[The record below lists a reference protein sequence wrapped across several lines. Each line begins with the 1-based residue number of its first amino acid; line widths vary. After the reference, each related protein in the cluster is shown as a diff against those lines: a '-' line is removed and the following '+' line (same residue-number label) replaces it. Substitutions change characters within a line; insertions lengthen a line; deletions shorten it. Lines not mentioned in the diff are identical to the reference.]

1 MSYIW
6 FMSRTPYV
14 LSEPIKNTLKRDV
27 IQISGE
33 LVNTLAS
40 CTQLSKAIY
49 KNTQSPVS
57 ARTLLRI
64 FKIDG
69 DDHSPSKNSLDLLA
83 QYCGYEDIIDYSNQ
97 CSHPKNKDG
106 IFEFQIL
113 KDIYALHFAK
123 DKFSYRDPGLFSIT
137 KNIVTK
143 LRRDL
148 NYYDSI
154 APYFSKDPI
163 ASTFFIEQFVDYDL
177 LVHHYH
183 KSVRVYISANTKDD
197 KQIFGYCM
205 LYQRA
210 FLTKKVAESKH
221 LIEKIN
227 TFQKNLSHHPF
238 ILGRLLACNLLH
250 NTFILKKDNK
260 ELLSEILGIEKYIPR
275 SGDSYVNFPGFHF
288 VLCDALLQCDLHHE
302 ANIICDI
309 ALKEFPKAK
318 ENADTDYM
326 TTLHLFKAM
335 TSFKT
340 GNNRGFK
347 KHMKIVED
355 GDFHFQSH
363 KYYTIQKNKFLIDNS
378 LLSAAEKKKLSKTNQ
393 TLISQTGFTRFG

>member
-1 MSYIW
+1 
-6 FMSRTPYV
+6 MSRKPYV

-33 LVNTLAS
+33 LVNSLAS

-49 KNTQSPVS
+49 RNTQTPVS

-69 DDHSPSKNSLDLLA
+69 DDYSPSKHSLDLLA

-97 CSHPKNKDG
+97 CNQPKNKDG

-113 KDIYALHFAK
+113 KDIYSMHFAK
-123 DKFSYRDPGLFSIT
+123 DKISYRDPGLFSIT

-183 KSVRVYISANTKDD
+183 KSVRVYLSAYPQED
-197 KQIFGYCM
+197 KQVFGYCL
-205 LYQRA
+205 LYLRA
-210 FLTKKVAESKH
+210 FLTNKVTESKH
-221 LIEKIN
+221 LIAKIN
-227 TFQKNLSHHPF
+227 TFQRKLTHHPF
-238 ILGRLLACNLLH
+238 ILGRHLSCNLLH
-250 NTFILKKDNK
+250 NKFILKKDNK
-260 ELLSEILGIEKYIPR
+260 ELISEILSIEKYIPR
-275 SGDSYVNFPGFHF
+275 SGDSYVNFPGFHY
-288 VLCDALLQCDLHHE
+288 VLSDALIQCDFHHE

-340 GNNRGFK
+340 GDHPGFK

-363 KYYTIQKNKFLIDNS
+363 KYCTIQKNKFLIDNS
-378 LLSAAEKKKLSKTNQ
+378 LLSATEKKELSKTTQ
-393 TLISQTGFTRFG
+393 TLISQTGFKRFS